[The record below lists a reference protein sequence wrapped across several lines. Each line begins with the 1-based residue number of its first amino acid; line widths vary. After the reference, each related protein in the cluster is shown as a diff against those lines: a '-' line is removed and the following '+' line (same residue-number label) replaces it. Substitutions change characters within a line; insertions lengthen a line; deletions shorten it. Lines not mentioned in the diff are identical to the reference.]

1 VNYSGDN
8 VAMIDSI
15 RLNGSIIN
23 NAYIVLGKNYKGNIE
38 ATIIPA
44 KEQRYK
50 NEGIVEYY
58 YLRFHPNWFKKNIA
72 PHINVYL
79 QDGSK
84 LADDLINKAAGAHK
98 NNFSYCCHFNEY
110 PLVSEGLLFTRISL
124 LGVADKIT
132 MFTNSNDN

>member
-1 VNYSGDN
+1 MKPKLVLLILLLIFLAYCITNRIFKVNYSGDN

-50 NEGIVEYY
+50 NEGIVEY
-58 YLRFHPNWFKKNIA
+58 
-72 PHINVYL
+72 
-79 QDGSK
+79 
-84 LADDLINKAAGAHK
+84 
-98 NNFSYCCHFNEY
+98 

-132 MFTNSNDN
+132 MFTNSNNN